1 MRIRVAGLACAVLML
16 VGCGGTET
24 AESDNRTESP
34 QATAAPTTVVG
45 RCEKVSSA
53 VLNAIAEGLT
63 VTGGGTLRGGYAVKS
78 KDFSKVYMVAADI
91 QGTGMEGNSEVGVWA
106 TNSLDGTG
114 LIFAVDGLAKE
125 FSDWDMAIQPTP
137 ISRYRATAFQ
147 KPRNARASSYR
158 GSRATSVSNRCGL
171 RGRAARL
178 YVRRRRA
185 TDSNNVNQLDHNH
198 RCTDHHHSAT
208 SDDDVPTRRL
218 QNAGLHQ
225 LESPSGD

>member
-1 MRIRVAGLACAVLML
+1 MRRRLVALAFVALL
-16 VGCGGTET
+16 LAACGGTET

-34 QATAAPTTVVG
+34 QATAAPTTVTG

-91 QGTGMEGNSEVGVWA
+91 QGTGMESTGEIGVWA

-125 FSDWDMAIQPTP
+125 FSDWGHGDTTDANITL
-137 ISRYRATAFQ
+137 SSDGVAEA
-147 KPRNARASSYR
+147 KECASK
-158 GSRATSVSNRCGL
+158 
-171 RGRAARL
+171 
-178 YVRRRRA
+178 
-185 TDSNNVNQLDHNH
+185 
-198 RCTDHHHSAT
+198 
-208 SDDDVPTRRL
+208 
-218 QNAGLHQ
+218 
-225 LESPSGD
+225 